1 MYHSLSD
8 GQHPDS
14 QYPKYATRLSVF
26 RDHLKALLGA
36 GFRLL
41 SLRALL
47 DERATNT
54 RVAPKTC
61 ILTFDDGHRSAL
73 EFAGAMEDAG
83 VRGTFFLTSDYCR
96 KRTDFLQPNEITD
109 LASRGFDFGTH
120 GASHKPLSSLG
131 RDDLET
137 ELADSKS
144 WLEEILRHEVSTMS
158 LPAGQGGRA
167 VRAAAFRYGYRIIG
181 NSRETANSDL
191 YTPGEINRFVILAGH
206 GPADVLKLASAS
218 PAYVWRRRLRA
229 AMIWLPKKI
238 LRRQHRTREIA

>member
-8 GQHPDS
+8 GQHPDTL
-14 QYPKYATRLSVF
+14 YPNYATRLGAF
-26 RDHLKALLGA
+26 REHLKALLDA
-36 GFRLL
+36 GYRLL

-47 DERATNT
+47 DERATNPRLT
-54 RVAPKTC
+54 PKTC
-61 ILTFDDGHRSAL
+61 ILTFDDGHRSSL
-73 EFAGAMEDAG
+73 ELAGAMEAAG

-96 KRTDFLQPNEITD
+96 KRSDFLQPNEITD

-120 GASHKPLSSLG
+120 GVTHKPLSSLD
-131 RDDLET
+131 RDALET
-137 ELADSKS
+137 ELVDSKS

-167 VRAAAFRYGYRIIG
+167 VRAAAFRYGYRVIG
-181 NSRETANSDL
+181 NSREAANSDL
-191 YTPGEINRFVILAGH
+191 YTPGEMNRFVVLAGH

-218 PAYVWRRRLRA
+218 PAYIWHRRLRQ

-238 LRRQHRTREIA
+238 FRRHHRTRDTA